1 MSGTAKRTLQRDR
14 RAGEERLTSATRI
27 GAVLEQVYEDRELLS
42 ATVPGCPDTAS
53 TAIVGFTKQRT
64 AFYLDEL
71 SSASTHQA
79 LLKAGKLRL
88 DCRLRGTRLHF
99 VARLLK
105 ADTDNGL
112 AVYEMA
118 LPSALNRVQRRESF
132 RLRLN
137 PGLSVQLS
145 IPKLGGETVAG
156 EAFDLSATGIGAFL
170 HTRHVPACG
179 EVLTDVSLSLP
190 GGQPLR
196 VNLEVRFARQNNGQ
210 HMMRIGARF
219 VGLDREQERRI
230 ARFLA
235 EQQRKRRRHDP
246 R

>member
-1 MSGTAKRTLQRDR
+1 MSGLTKRTPQRDY
-14 RAGEERLTSATRI
+14 RAGEERLTTATRI
-27 GAVLEQVYEDRELLS
+27 RAVLQQLHQGRELLAAS
-42 ATVPGCPDTAS
+42 VPGCPDAAN
-53 TAIVGFTKQRT
+53 TAILGIEQRRA

-79 LLKAGKLRL
+79 LLRARKLRI
-88 DCRLRGTRLHF
+88 DCRLQGTRLHF

-105 ADTDNGL
+105 RATDNGL
-112 AVYEMA
+112 SVYEMA
-118 LPSALNRVQRRESF
+118 LPSTLSRVQRRESF

-137 PGLSVQLS
+137 PGLSVQLN
-145 IPKLGGETVAG
+145 IPDLAGATVAG

-170 HTRHVPACG
+170 HTREQPARG
-179 EVLTDVSLSLP
+179 DLLQGVALSLP
-190 GGQPLR
+190 GGQPLQL
-196 VNLEVRFARQNNGQ
+196 NLEVRFASRNTGQ

-219 VGLDREQERRI
+219 AGLDREQERRI